1 MDVEYSLNGI
11 RFEWDRRKAVANL
24 SKHGVSCESACQA
37 FFDPF
42 IRWIESEIVGGD
54 ERERLMGM
62 TTDWELLVVAYVDRG
77 KSIRLVSA
85 RPATRQEKQAYEDQ

>member
-24 SKHGVSCESACQA
+24 S
-37 FFDPF
+37 
-42 IRWIESEIVGGD
+42 RWIESEIVGGD

-62 TTDWELLVVAYVDRG
+62 TSV
-77 KSIRLVSA
+77 
-85 RPATRQEKQAYEDQ
+85 